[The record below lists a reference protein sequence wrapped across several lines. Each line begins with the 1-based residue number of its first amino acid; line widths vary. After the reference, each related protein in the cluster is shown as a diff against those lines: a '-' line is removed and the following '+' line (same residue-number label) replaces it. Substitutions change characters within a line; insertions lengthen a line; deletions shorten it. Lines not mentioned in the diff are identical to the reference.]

1 MQAIN
6 HAINQQTIIDVI
18 NEGVGQALHNIISPG
33 VWGYDPAMAEMYPHD
48 PAKAAEL
55 LESAGWTGEGIR
67 QKDGEPLELLW
78 IHFPNRT
85 PGVPELVQGQLRDIG
100 IDMTIEALD
109 NPGNMTRARAGE
121 HNLEWM
127 TWASL
132 DPSIMRVLFI
142 WRTPGM
148 GGTMRSTK
156 TQNWTKRSSL
166 IDTTIDPDARLE
178 HVQRA
183 QRIIM
188 EQGLVLPLQVDTN
201 VVMWS
206 PRTQNLKVAGFT
218 PLLYDTYINEA

>member
-1 MQAIN
+1 MRHLHPEESQRVAALETAQTDVILYAPARRRIDDRKRFWHRGNRGSGYRQVCIVNAANGATADLPVQAIN

-18 NEGVGQALHNIISPG
+18 NEGVGQALHNVISPG

-67 QKDGEPLELLW
+67 QKDGQPLELLW

-85 PGVPELVQGQLRDIG
+85 PGVPELVQGQLRDVG

-109 NPGNMTRARAGE
+109 NPGNAARARAGE

-132 DPSIMRVLFI
+132 DPSIMRVLSF
-142 WRTPGM
+142 
-148 GGTMRSTK
+148 
-156 TQNWTKRSSL
+156 
-166 IDTTIDPDARLE
+166 
-178 HVQRA
+178 
-183 QRIIM
+183 
-188 EQGLVLPLQVDTN
+188 
-201 VVMWS
+201 
-206 PRTQNLKVAGFT
+206 
-218 PLLYDTYINEA
+218 